1 MKNSKLL
8 SLAFSVVLVCIAI
21 QPCVA
26 RGKKKPTPAATV
38 HRTMISAVTGNSVT
52 VSDDKTAKTL
62 TVNQFTEISVNGQK
76 GTLADLKPGMVV
88 NVVLGTSP
96 TQASR
101 ITATSK

>member
-1 MKNSKLL
+1 MKNFKLL
-8 SLAFSVVLVCIAI
+8 SFVLFVVLGCALV
-21 QPCVA
+21 QPCLA
-26 RGKKKPTPAATV
+26 RGKKKATPAPTA
-38 HRTMISAVTGNSVT
+38 RPTMISAVTGNSITVT
-52 VSDDKTAKTL
+52 DEKTAKTL

-101 ITATSK
+101 VTATSK